1 MKSVFAFVTNLAW
14 GVDEV
19 PCIHV
24 FESVLVVRRSKMKTS
39 QTAIKYSHGNI
50 QNTFTAD
57 SFES

>member
-24 FESVLVVRRSKMKTS
+24 FGGVLVVRKSRMKTS
-39 QTAIKYSHGNI
+39 QAMIKYEDGNI
-50 QNTFTAD
+50 QNTFTAV